1 MTLKDSMH
9 ILKEDHEIHQ
19 DVRAELKMDLDITDE
34 RDVEI
39 TVNHGSVDLDGSADS
54 YAQKWAIEHA
64 TYRVIGVKA
73 VRNYLD
79 VKPPKDDYRDDDEI
93 EKAAR
98 RALEWDARV
107 PEGVRAS
114 VSDGLLLLNG
124 TVARF
129 SQRVAAEEAVRNL
142 LGVREVT
149 NDIKLSIAEA
159 AIDLKRDVE
168 DALRRRFDGTSASI
182 SVEAVDGVVTL
193 NGIVPTFAL
202 RDDIERAIWSAPG
215 VTRIDDQLQVA

>member
-1 MTLKDSMH
+1 MTLKDSIH
-9 ILKEDHEIHQ
+9 ILKEDHEIHT
-19 DVRAELKMDLDITDE
+19 DVRAELKMDLDVTDE
-34 RDVEI
+34 RNVEI
-39 TVNHGSVDLDGSADS
+39 TVDHGLVDLDGSADS

-64 TYRVIGVKA
+64 TYRVVGVKA

-79 VKPPKDDYRDDDEI
+79 VKPPKDDYREDSEI
-93 EKAAR
+93 EKAAK

-107 PEGVRAS
+107 PDGVRAT
-114 VSDGLLLLNG
+114 VTDGLLQLHG

-129 SQRVAAEEAVRNL
+129 SQREAAEEAVRNL

-149 NDIKLSIAEA
+149 NDIKLSVAEA
-159 AIDLKRDVE
+159 ASDLKRDIE
-168 DALRRRFDGTSASI
+168 EAIRRRFDGTFANI
-182 SVEAVDGVVTL
+182 SVEAVGGVVTL
-193 NGIVPTFAL
+193 NGIVPTFAV

>member
-1 MTLKDSMH
+1 MTLKDSIH
-9 ILKEDHEIHQ
+9 ILKEDHEIHT
-19 DVRAELKMDLDITDE
+19 DVRAELKMDLDVTDE

-39 TVNHGSVDLDGSADS
+39 TVDHGLVDLDGSADS
-54 YAQKWAIEHA
+54 YAQKWAIERA
-64 TYRVIGVKA
+64 AYRVIGVKA

-79 VKPPKDDYRDDDEI
+79 VKPPKDDYREDSEI
-93 EKAAR
+93 EKAAK

-107 PEGVRAS
+107 PDGIRAT
-114 VSDGLLLLNG
+114 VTDGLLQLHG

-129 SQRVAAEEAVRNL
+129 SQREAAEEAVRNL

-159 AIDLKRDVE
+159 ASDLKRDIE
-168 DALRRRFDGTSASI
+168 DAIRRRFDGTIANI
-182 SVEAVDGVVTL
+182 SVEAVGGVVTL
-193 NGIVPTFAL
+193 NGIVPTFAV

>member
-1 MTLKDSMH
+1 MTLKDSIH
-9 ILKEDHEIHQ
+9 ILKEDHEIHT
-19 DVRAELKMDLDITDE
+19 DVRAELKMDLDVTDE

-39 TVNHGSVDLDGSADS
+39 TVDHGLVDLDGSADS
-54 YAQKWAIEHA
+54 YAQKWAIERA
-64 TYRVIGVKA
+64 TYRVVGVKA

-79 VKPPKDDYRDDDEI
+79 VKPSKDDYRDDGEI
-93 EKAAR
+93 EKAAKR
-98 RALEWDARV
+98 SLEWDARV
-107 PEGVRAS
+107 PDGIRAT
-114 VSDGLLLLNG
+114 VTDGLLQLHG

-129 SQRVAAEEAVRNL
+129 SQREAAEEAVRNL

-159 AIDLKRDVE
+159 ASDLKRDIE
-168 DALRRRFDGTSASI
+168 DAIRRRFDGTIANI
-182 SVEAVDGVVTL
+182 SVEAVGGVVTL
-193 NGIVPTFAL
+193 NGIVPTFAV

>member
-1 MTLKDSMH
+1 MTLKDN
-9 ILKEDHEIHQ
+9 IRTLKEDHEIHT
-19 DVRAELKMDLDITDE
+19 DIRAELKMDLDITDE

-93 EKAAR
+93 EKAAK